1 MKKYTSGIT
10 GNLDVFIAQNEDEL
24 DGEIT
29 KWQQILIHG
38 DPEGLKSL
46 ATLLIQI
53 ADTNQNEIVD
63 LPIGAREHVHLRPK
77 YDLSN
82 SSEKVIIGRLDAKGT
97 GAFYDRYVPKK
108 K

>member
-1 MKKYTSGIT
+1 MKKYTSGMT
-10 GNLDVFIAQNEDEL
+10 GNLDIFVAQNEEEVN
-24 DGEIT
+24 GEIT
-29 KWQQILIHG
+29 KWQKILIHG

-46 ATLLIQI
+46 ATRLIQI

-77 YDLSN
+77 SDLSN
-82 SSEKVIIGRLDAKGT
+82 SSEEVIIGRLDAKGT